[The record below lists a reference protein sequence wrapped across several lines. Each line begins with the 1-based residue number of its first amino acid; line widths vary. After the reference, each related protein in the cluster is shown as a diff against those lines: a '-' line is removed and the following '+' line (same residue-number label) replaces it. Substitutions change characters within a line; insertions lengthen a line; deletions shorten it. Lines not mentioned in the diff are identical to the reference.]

1 MRKEIYETIKS
12 RLAELTA
19 NDTSV
24 QLHVGLWNEQLINIE
39 EEMAMA
45 LPAVL
50 VEFEPVQW
58 AQRASSQSQT
68 GRQRITLHI
77 LIDTM
82 HEDVVEFLWGDSVP
96 DIFEIADLVV
106 DRLVGVG
113 GTRFNRLM
121 PVASELDHDFDQI
134 IHLREAFEC
143 EVVRESK
150 KLETTARNLIL
161 ELKKSGNE
169 KADR

>member
-19 NDTSV
+19 DDISV
-24 QLHVGLWNEQLINIE
+24 QLHVGLWNEQLTNIE

-77 LIDTM
+77 LIGTL
-82 HEDVVEFLWGDSVP
+82 HEDVIEFLWGDSVP

-143 EVVRESK
+143 EVVRRKNNAQSTIENVQLQQK
-150 KLETTARNLIL
+150 RQ
-161 ELKKSGNE
+161 
-169 KADR
+169 

>member
-19 NDTSV
+19 DDISV
-24 QLHVGLWNEQLINIE
+24 QLHVGLWNEQLTNIE

-77 LIDTM
+77 LIGTM
-82 HEDVVEFLWGDSVP
+82 HEDVIEFLWGDSVP

-121 PVASELDHDFDQI
+121 SVASELDHDFDQI

-150 KLETTARNLIL
+150 KLKTTARNLIL
-161 ELKKSGNE
+161 KLKKSENE

>member
-1 MRKEIYETIKS
+1 MRKEIYETIKR

-19 NDTSV
+19 DDTSV
-24 QLHVGLWNEQLINIE
+24 QLHVGLWNEQLSNME
-39 EEMAMA
+39 EDTAIS

-143 EVVRESK
+143 EVVRRKNNAQSTIENVQLQQK
-150 KLETTARNLIL
+150 RQ
-161 ELKKSGNE
+161 
-169 KADR
+169 

>member
-19 NDTSV
+19 DDISV
-24 QLHVGLWNEQLINIE
+24 QLHVGLWNEQLTNIE

-121 PVASELDHDFDQI
+121 SVASELDHDFDQI

-143 EVVRESK
+143 EVVRRKNNAQSTIENVQLQQK
-150 KLETTARNLIL
+150 RQ
-161 ELKKSGNE
+161 
-169 KADR
+169 

>member
-19 NDTSV
+19 DDISV
-24 QLHVGLWNEQLINIE
+24 QLHVGLLNEQLTNIE

-77 LIDTM
+77 LIGTM

-134 IHLREAFEC
+134 IHLREVFEC
-143 EVVRESK
+143 EVVRRKNNAQSTIENVQLQQK
-150 KLETTARNLIL
+150 RQ
-161 ELKKSGNE
+161 
-169 KADR
+169 

>member
-19 NDTSV
+19 DDISV
-24 QLHVGLWNEQLINIE
+24 QLHVGLWNEQLTNIE
-39 EEMAMA
+39 EEMAMT

-77 LIDTM
+77 LIGTM

-134 IHLREAFEC
+134 IHLREVFEC
-143 EVVRESK
+143 EVVRRKNNAQSTIENVQLQQK
-150 KLETTARNLIL
+150 RQ
-161 ELKKSGNE
+161 
-169 KADR
+169 